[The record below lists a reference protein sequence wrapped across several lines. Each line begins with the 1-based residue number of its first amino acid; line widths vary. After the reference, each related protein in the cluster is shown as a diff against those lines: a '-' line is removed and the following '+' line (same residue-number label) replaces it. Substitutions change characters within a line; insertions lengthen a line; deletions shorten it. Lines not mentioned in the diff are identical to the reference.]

1 MKLIYSGKILKDGDT
16 LEKCNIKPNDFLVV
30 MVSKAKKKTA
40 SPTPPA
46 PAPAPLAETP
56 APAPVPATTTSATE
70 STNTETSSSSSAPS
84 PATSNSEFPAEV
96 LSSLTSMG
104 FPEEM
109 VIACLRAANGNPD
122 VAVEFLTNGI
132 PETVTTATAA
142 GTSSTSGTS
151 GGSSSSDDPLAALR
165 SHPQLNQLRR
175 MVQTN
180 PQALQAVLTQI
191 GQQQPDLLQA
201 INANQAAFLEL
212 MNQPAQDSAPSN
224 ASNAATSSSPSAANP
239 LAGLG
244 GLPNPGDM
252 ARMLSGLSESEINE
266 MASMM
271 GLSPQQLRATA
282 QAIGNMPPEQFQQHM
297 MQAMGHGAGGMP
309 GQQVIRLTE
318 EEMAAVNRLTDMGFD
333 RNDAVQAFLACDK
346 NEALAANFLMD
357 SMNDGGF
364 GGGNSGGGDDNMYD

>member
-1 MKLIYSGKILKDGDT
+1 
-16 LEKCNIKPNDFLVV
+16 
-30 MVSKAKKKTA
+30 
-40 SPTPPA
+40 
-46 PAPAPLAETP
+46 
-56 APAPVPATTTSATE
+56 
-70 STNTETSSSSSAPS
+70 
-84 PATSNSEFPAEV
+84 
-96 LSSLTSMG
+96 
-104 FPEEM
+104 
-109 VIACLRAANGNPD
+109 
-122 VAVEFLTNGI
+122 
-132 PETVTTATAA
+132 
-142 GTSSTSGTS
+142 
-151 GGSSSSDDPLAALR
+151 
-165 SHPQLNQLRR
+165 

-191 GQQQPDLLQA
+191 GQQQPDLLEA

-224 ASNAATSSSPSAANP
+224 ESNAASSPSPSTANP

-297 MQAMGHGAGGMP
+297 MQAMGQGAGGMP

-357 SMNDGGF
+357 AMNDGGF